1 MGSEPYYTLVS
12 SLPLLPHF
20 SEAQWLPLSRKRLD
34 QRLSMLSEEHAKQ
47 LQLAEELIKWQRQ
60 PISRTTEQVAGQ
72 FRRALPLITHP
83 ALREFVEYRMAQRT
97 ALVAL
102 RRRRLGLPKPA
113 DDETW
118 GVGPWL
124 PLVKAS
130 WDRNDLGLTPVAL
143 ARGRGETA
151 VRRFRPGAGAS
162 ADGCRVDAPGQDC
175 RAQLL
180 RLRAGDRLRVPLGHP
195 AALDGWDILQR
206 WMSYDAEQGSLRFKE
221 LVAEVTRDQQP
232 LFA

>member
-130 WDRNDLGLTPVAL
+130 WDRNDLGLGHLLPWLEDAGKLLSGGSALELERLLMDAVWTRLGRIAERSSFGFEPVI
-143 ARGRGETA
+143 GF
-151 VRRFRPGAGAS
+151 VFR
-162 ADGCRVDAPGQDC
+162 
-175 RAQLL
+175 
-180 RLRAGDRLRVPLGHP
+180 
-195 AALDGWDILQR
+195 WDILQR

-221 LVAEVTRDQQP
+221 LVAEVTREQQP